1 MKKSIAL
8 FAITLFSIANI
19 FSLTVPT
26 LTNPVTDQAN
36 IISGQEEQALNQYLN
51 QLNSQYGIQ
60 MAVLTIPSLEGE
72 SLEMYSIQVADEWK
86 LGSADQDNG
95 ALLLVAYNER
105 EIRIEVGYG
114 LEAVLTDALSGQII
128 RQIIAPYFQQ
138 GDFGTGII
146 AGIQVMSQTAV
157 GDAAGYIDE
166 STKTQVTSNNE
177 EEPSVAMSIF
187 TLAIFFGFMFLSMSG
202 KGRRYSNGRRSG
214 ASDAMLTL
222 GILSLLGGSRGHRGG
237 GFGGGSFG
245 GGGFGGFS
253 GGGGGFGGGGASGGW

>member
-1 MKKSIAL
+1 MKKVLVIFTFILLILPVFAL
-8 FAITLFSIANI
+8 E
-19 FSLTVPT
+19 VPP
-26 LTNPVTDQAN
+26 LNNPVTDQAN
-36 IISGQEEQALNQYLN
+36 IISSQEEQALNQYLN

-72 SLEMYSIQVADEWK
+72 SLEMYSIQVVDEWK
-86 LGSADQDNG
+86 LGSADKDNG

-157 GDAAGYIDE
+157 GDAVGYIDE
-166 STKTQVTSNNE
+166 STKTQVSNNTK
-177 EEPSVAMSIF
+177 EEPSALASIF
-187 TLAIFFGFMFLSMSG
+187 TLAIFFAFMFISMSG
-202 KGRRYSNGRRSG
+202 KGGRNGGGRRGSG
-214 ASDAMLTL
+214 VNDAILTM

>member
-1 MKKSIAL
+1 MKKTIAL
-8 FAITLFSIANI
+8 LATALLSVANI
-19 FSLTVPT
+19 FSLTVPA

-36 IISGQEEQALNQYLN
+36 IISSQEEQALNQYLN
-51 QLNSQYGIQ
+51 QLNAQYGIQ

-128 RQIIAPYFQQ
+128 RQIIVPYFQQ
-138 GDFGTGII
+138 GDFGSGII
-146 AGIQVMSQTAV
+146 AGIQVMSQTAL
-157 GDAAGYIDE
+157 GDETVYVDNSLNTHVSARKEE
-166 STKTQVTSNNE
+166 S
-177 EEPSVAMSIF
+177 PSALSSIF
-187 TLAIFFGFMFLSMSG
+187 TLAIFFAFMFISMNG
-202 KGRRYSNGRRSG
+202 KGRRYGRRSG
-214 ASDAMLTL
+214 ASDAILTM

>member
-1 MKKSIAL
+1 MKKL
-8 FAITLFSIANI
+8 FAIFAFLFLVIPVFA
-19 FSLTVPT
+19 LEVPP

-36 IISGQEEQALNQYLN
+36 IISSQEEQALNQYLQ
-51 QLNSQYGIQ
+51 QLDSQYGIQ
-60 MAVLTIPSLEGE
+60 MAVLTIPSLEDE
-72 SLEMYSIQVADEWK
+72 SLELYSIQVTDEWQ

-95 ALLLVAYNER
+95 ALLLIAYDER
-105 EIRIEVGYG
+105 EMRIEVGYG
-114 LEAVLTDALSGQII
+114 LESVLTDALSGQII
-128 RQIIAPYFQQ
+128 RQVIAPYFQQ

-157 GDAAGYIDE
+157 GEAIGYIDE
-166 STKTQVTSNNE
+166 SATTKVSNNTSE
-177 EEPSVAMSIF
+177 GASFFSSII
-187 TLAIFFGFMFLSMSG
+187 TLVIFFIFMFISMSG
-202 KGRRYSNGRRSG
+202 KSGRNGGGRRGSG
-214 ASDAMLTL
+214 VNDAILTM